1 MKVKQ
6 FVATAIVVTVVVAA
20 AACGGKSDNSTEQ
33 ASPVSQTQTQPVT
46 SQPKTMEDILDG
58 HYDETLTLCEA
69 YYSLVN
75 EGWTDDNIYKQLQNS
90 GAFDGYNGA
99 ESEFFHTMIRWCY
112 KNN

>member
-1 MKVKQ
+1 MKIKQ
-6 FVATAIVVTVVVAA
+6 FVATAIVVTVVIAA
-20 AACGGKSDNSTEQ
+20 AACGGKSDDQASS
-33 ASPVSQTQTQPVT
+33 ASPVSQTQPAT

-69 YYSLVN
+69 YFGLVN

-99 ESEFFHTMIRWCY
+99 ESEFFHAMIRWCY

>member
-1 MKVKQ
+1 MQIKQ

-20 AACGGKSDNSTEQ
+20 AACGGKSDNSTDQ
-33 ASPVSQTQTQPVT
+33 ASPVSQTQTQP
-46 SQPKTMEDILDG
+46 KTMKDILDG

-99 ESEFFHTMIRWCY
+99 ESEFFHAMIRWCY